1 MVGNK
6 CHFLCTSHFSVAFV
20 VPKDEASH
28 GPLVVDPIVEGSG
41 IESSKI
47 KTRPFENKCLDLKFK
62 GDFNGGMKT

>member
-1 MVGNK
+1 
-6 CHFLCTSHFSVAFV
+6 VAFV